1 MLYISHLDLAKCVM
15 RAVVKSGLSGN
26 LVIDCEGRMK
36 VRKERAAVLAQL
48 LGGVCVR
55 LSEMNGD
62 NIKTVINA

>member
-1 MLYISHLDLAKCVM
+1 
-15 RAVVKSGLSGN
+15 
-26 LVIDCEGRMK
+26 MK